1 MIEPVWLSRAQ
12 IEAIHDD
19 QLQQHG
25 GLAGI
30 RAPEGLESALA
41 RPLNLFLHEKTD
53 LAALAAAYAHG
64 IIKNHPF
71 LDGNKRAAFAAAAVF
86 LDINGLEITL
96 TEPEATVM
104 VLGLADGSITQKQF
118 AELLRQH
125 SRKT

>member
-30 RAPEGLESALA
+30 RAPEGFESALA

-53 LAALAAAYAHG
+53 LAALAATYAHG

-104 VLGLADGSITQKQF
+104 ILGLADGSITQKQF

>member
-1 MIEPVWLSRAQ
+1 M
-12 IEAIHDD
+12 
-19 QLQQHG
+19 
-25 GLAGI
+25 AGI